1 MAGQPQLN
9 ILQIFK
15 YYHPHV
21 GGVEKVAQDIAEGLH
36 SETRMTVLA
45 SHEDIGTR
53 RDSVNGVEVTRAG
66 RVATYFSVPLAP
78 RFPFLMRAMARDAD
92 ILHFHLPYPLA
103 DVSYLLAR
111 PHGRVVAWWHSEIVK
126 PRQLSRLYK
135 PLLKR
140 FLRRADRI
148 IVAAPQLVD
157 KSPFLSQFR
166 EKCRVIP
173 IGIDTDRFRMTG
185 GIEEKVRQI
194 RQHYGSE
201 IVLFVG
207 RLIYYK
213 GLDFLIQA
221 MADGRRRGTTLLVV
235 GEGPLRPQLEAAA
248 RERGL
253 QDRVVFLGK
262 APDDELTC
270 YFHACDLFALPS
282 VANTEAFGIVQLEAM
297 ACGKPV
303 ISTDLPTGVPFV
315 NLHGRTGLIVPP
327 ADAAALAD
335 AMASLFD
342 DRTLAARYGETG
354 RQRVHS
360 EFTVGVM
367 AQRVLELYRDVMAAK
382 PGAAV

>member
-1 MAGQPQLN
+1 MN

-15 YYHPHV
+15 YYSPHV
-21 GGVEKVAQDIAEGLH
+21 GGVEKVAQDIAEGLRG
-36 SETRMTVLA
+36 ETRMKVLA
-45 SHEDIGTR
+45 SHEDFKTR
-53 RDSVNGVEVTRAG
+53 TERINGIDVTRAG

-78 RFPFLMRAMARDAD
+78 RFPFLMRRMARDAD

-103 DVSYLLAR
+103 DVSHLLAR

-126 PRQLSRLYK
+126 PKQLSRLYR

-140 FLRRADRI
+140 FLHRTDRI

-173 IGIDTDRFRMTG
+173 IGIDTERFRMTAQ
-185 GIEEKVRQI
+185 IEEKIRQI
-194 RQHYGSE
+194 RERCGSE

-213 GLDFLIQA
+213 GVDFLIQA
-221 MADGRRRGTTLLVV
+221 MADGARRNTTLLVV
-235 GEGPLRPQLEAAA
+235 GEGPLRPGLEAAV
-248 RERGL
+248 REKGL
-253 QDRVVFLGK
+253 QDRVLFLGK
-262 APDDELTC
+262 VPDDELTG
-270 YFHACDLFALPS
+270 YFHACDLFVLPS
-282 VANTEAFGIVQLEAM
+282 VANSEAFGIVQLEAM

-327 ADAAALAD
+327 ADSPALAGAMAALLD
-335 AMASLFD
+335 N
-342 DRTLAARYGETG
+342 RTLAARYGETG
-354 RQRVHS
+354 RQRVQS
-360 EFTVGVM
+360 EFTVNVM
-367 AQRVLELYRDVMAAK
+367 VKRVLELYRDVMTTGR
-382 PGAAV
+382 GAAA